1 VSVGPQRQDVPVS
14 EIDTAAGG
22 RRMVRSVL
30 RGGASCK
37 LQHPKGVFSVYFSPA
52 FQFTV
57 EEIPMPYNK
66 LTLLPALL
74 CATAVLGQG
83 APKSAH
89 ADIVNAQDQK
99 IGTAK
104 ILAAKEG
111 IKIEANVS
119 QLPPGKHGIHIHAVG
134 KCEGPDFTSAGPHLN
149 PYTKK
154 HGKDN
159 PEGSHAGDLLN
170 IEAGADGTAK
180 ATLLD
185 TMVTLGDGPN
195 SVFHDGG
202 TAIVIHAK
210 EDDYKTD
217 PAGNSGPRIACGIIQ
232 K

>member
-1 VSVGPQRQDVPVS
+1 MSHS
-14 EIDTAAGG
+14 KL
-22 RRMVRSVL
+22 VL
-30 RGGASCK
+30 
-37 LQHPKGVFSVYFSPA
+37 VFLP
-52 FQFTV
+52 
-57 EEIPMPYNK
+57 
-66 LTLLPALL
+66 TLLCSSVAF
-74 CATAVLGQG
+74 GQG

-89 ADIVNAQDQK
+89 ADIVNAQGQN

-104 ILAAKEG
+104 IVPAKKG
-111 IKIEANVS
+111 VKIEVSVS

-134 KCEGPDFTSAGPHLN
+134 KCEGPAFTTAGGHLN
-149 PYTKK
+149 PDTKK

-159 PEGSHAGDLLN
+159 PEGPHAGDLLM
-170 IEAGADGTAK
+170 IDVKADGTAK

-202 TAIVIHAK
+202 TSIVIHEK

-217 PAGNSGPRIACGIIQ
+217 PAGNSGARIACGVIQ